1 MKLLL
6 TGGMKGG
13 NETYFI
19 RRKDDNR
26 FVRQVAKN
34 LGAYSYVDV
43 PALSI
48 TRGRRLPGQDRLSPL
63 IEFLAGLPQR
73 LSIIGKDGFQKKGSF
88 STSADLLEEQLPGLI
103 HSGEAEAG
111 VHHEMIKLQEVAQA
125 LLQMLQHLQGGASI
139 VTPCALAMDVSQVS
153 PSSHSSVFL
162 TSSDGGSWWILKD
175 VYNFLRAENI
185 RAFMG
190 RDPRKGEDF
199 SIDARDAIQRSII
212 FIPLF
217 SHDCAMNEHFLD
229 EVALMHE
236 RTERA
241 EAA

>member
-13 NETYFI
+13 SEIYLI

-26 FVRQVAKN
+26 FVRQVTKN
-34 LGAYSYVDV
+34 LGVYSYVDV

-63 IEFLAGLPQR
+63 LEFLSGLPQR
-73 LSIIGKDGFQKKGSF
+73 LSIRGKDGFQKKDPSGSF

-139 VTPCALAMDVSQVS
+139 VTPCARIS
-153 PSSHSSVFL
+153 
-162 TSSDGGSWWILKD
+162 K
-175 VYNFLRAENI
+175 
-185 RAFMG
+185 
-190 RDPRKGEDF
+190 
-199 SIDARDAIQRSII
+199 
-212 FIPLF
+212 PLF
-217 SHDCAMNEHFLD
+217 LD
-229 EVALMHE
+229 LCPS
-236 RTERA
+236 RKKFIF
-241 EAA
+241 AAHRRGFSRSSTSESTVD